1 VGEDRG
7 VMVVV
12 VVRLLLFRL
21 GEYHESLSH
30 VSCCDGSPLLCFQE
44 LSRNDRELDAH
55 FGSLSKTC

>member
-1 VGEDRG
+1 
-7 VMVVV
+7 MVVV